1 MLSQRQKAEAEFKRV
16 LRLIIVLGLVM
27 VGVALTYLGATGDLD
42 VNMVVATTG
51 GVFISMVLGCGLF
64 AISFFSSKSGHDQD
78 VADATTMKKPDER

>member
-1 MLSQRQKAEAEFKRV
+1 MQSQRQKAEAEFKRV